1 MKSIAV
7 AAAASIAA
15 LLPCAAARNLSL
27 ADFGIKPGSATVLT
41 AEIQRAI
48 DSCGEG
54 GVVVIGPGDYITG
67 SLTLPSGCTLR
78 LEEGARLLGST
89 DPFDY
94 PAYHPGAPA
103 GEPFALICAK
113 DVENIRLTG
122 RGTIDGRGLELALAI
137 DSLHHT
143 GARPDPA
150 YSKRRMRPSLR
161 PKLIEMSGVERLTI
175 DSLQLRSSAAWGLS
189 LDKCSDVQ
197 IRAINFENRA
207 YWNNDGIDIAD
218 CHRVMVSDCDINS
231 ADDGIVLK
239 SFDPAD
245 GNSDIAISDCRIR
258 SSASAVKFGTESFGG
273 FRNVTIRNISVAD
286 TYRSAIALETVDGA
300 VIENVL
306 VDGVNATNTGNAIF
320 LRLGHRRG
328 ERPGAMRDVTIRNVS
343 CTVPFLRADA
353 AYDLRGPAIN
363 AIHNPIPASATGL
376 PDARLENVVLEN
388 IDISYPGRGTKG
400 MGYIGDYRLGAV
412 PECRDAYPEYT
423 MFGELPAWG
432 FYFRHIDGLTLRNVT
447 LRRREPDYRRAWVAD
462 DVCGLRDEGIA
473 EVQ

>member
-1 MKSIAV
+1 MKRAL
-7 AAAASIAA
+7 IAA
-15 LLPCAAARNLSL
+15 TSLALLLHAAEARRLSL
-27 ADFGIKPGSATVLT
+27 ADFGIGPGSGDVLT
-41 AEIQRAI
+41 AKIQNAL

-54 GVVVIGPGDYITG
+54 GELVIGPGDYISG
-67 SLTLPSGCTLR
+67 SLMLPAACTLR

-94 PAYHPGAPA
+94 PAYRPDAPA

-113 DVENIRLTG
+113 DVDNIRLTG

-143 GARPDPA
+143 GVRPDPG
-150 YSKRRMRPSLR
+150 YSTRRMRPSLR
-161 PKLIEMSGVERLTI
+161 PKLIEMDGVTNLTI
-175 DSLQLRSSAAWGLS
+175 DSLHLRSSAAWGLS
-189 LDKCSDVQ
+189 LDGCSDVI
-197 IRAINFENRA
+197 IRAIDFENRA

-218 CHRVMVSDCDINS
+218 CRKVRVSDCDINS

-239 SFDPAD
+239 SFDPEG
-245 GNSDIAISDCRIR
+245 GNRDIVISDCRIR
-258 SSASAVKFGTESFGG
+258 SSASAIKFGTESFGG
-273 FRNVTIRNISVAD
+273 FRDVTIRNITVAD

-300 VIENVL
+300 TVENVL
-306 VDGVNATNTGNAIF
+306 VDGVKATNTGNAIF

-328 ERPGAMRDVTIRNVS
+328 EHPGAMRDVTIRNVS
-343 CTVPFLRADA
+343 CTVPFLRADE

-376 PDARLENVVLEN
+376 PDARLENIVLEN

-400 MGYIGDYRLGAV
+400 MGYIGDYRLGTV
-412 PECRDAYPEYT
+412 PECREAYPEYT

-462 DVCGLRDEGIA
+462 DVIGLRDEGIA
-473 EVQ
+473 AAQ